1 MLCSLCP
8 VGFDVGKNTKI
19 SMSLSRRNTKAYRDF
34 LGQWGDPCGD
44 LHESSFGC
52 FLWVEHGLDTQ
63 RHLLS
68 LLAPHKKTCA
78 FPIILED
85 FWEVSK
91 EFSRKKHLSEKF
103 ATGIGIC

>member
-1 MLCSLCP
+1 
-8 VGFDVGKNTKI
+8 
-19 SMSLSRRNTKAYRDF
+19 MSLFRRNTKAYRDF
-34 LGQWGDPCGD
+34 LGQWGDPCED

-52 FLWVEHGLDTQ
+52 FLWVEHWLDTQ

-91 EFSRKKHLSEKF
+91 EFSRNNIYQRSLQLELAF
-103 ATGIGIC
+103 ADDDP